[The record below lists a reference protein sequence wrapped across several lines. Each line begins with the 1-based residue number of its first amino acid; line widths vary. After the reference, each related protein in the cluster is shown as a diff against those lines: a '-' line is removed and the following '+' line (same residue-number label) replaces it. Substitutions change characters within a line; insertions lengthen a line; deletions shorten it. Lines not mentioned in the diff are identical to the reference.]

1 MTVTLPLPRTT
12 PIITHRQIHGH
23 KSKGRAGPITEW
35 VKMQREIEQR
45 ATSVTVT
52 VTVFKYD
59 LVPMGRTL
67 TDRNGKLTGQ
77 KMRDPKSYR
86 GARKNAKRKP
96 SHTKKGK

>member
-1 MTVTLPLPRTT
+1 MTITLPTPRIE
-12 PIITHRQIHGH
+12 PIVTHRMVHGH

-67 TDRNGKLTGQ
+67 TDRNGKLVSQ
-77 KMRDPKSYR
+77 KTRDPKSYR
-86 GARKNAKRKP
+86 GVRRNTKHQA
-96 SHTKKGK
+96 KKGK